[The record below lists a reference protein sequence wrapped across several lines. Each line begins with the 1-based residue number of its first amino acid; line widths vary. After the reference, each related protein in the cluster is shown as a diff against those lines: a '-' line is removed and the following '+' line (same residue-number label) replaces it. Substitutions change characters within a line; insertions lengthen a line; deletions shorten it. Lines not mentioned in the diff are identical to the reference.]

1 MYGLLIA
8 DCSME
13 DLHPVA
19 GSIDKDKH
27 VSVSE
32 AHPHLVR
39 DYAAQAVEHQAHV
52 TGRL

>member
-8 DCSME
+8 DCSVE
-13 DLHPVA
+13 DFHPVA

-32 AHPHLVR
+32 VHACLVHG
-39 DYAAQAVEHQAHV
+39 YAAQAIEP
-52 TGRL
+52 